1 MPSPTDIPMHNST
14 AQDTPHLY
22 VRPTRQ
28 PPALGLAML
37 PSFARALRQ
46 RGLIEST
53 ASGGDESAIASK
65 WIGVSAIFEAHLR
78 REAMEQ
84 AFAVL
89 RGDAE

>member
-1 MPSPTDIPMHNST
+1 MHNPI

-28 PPALGLAML
+28 PPTLGLAML

-46 RGLIEST
+46 RGLIEPPTS
-53 ASGGDESAIASK
+53 AGDEAEIASK
-65 WIGVSAIFEAHLR
+65 WIGVSAIVDAHLR
-78 REAMEQ
+78 RQAMEQ

>member
-1 MPSPTDIPMHNST
+1 MPSPMDTPMHNPT
-14 AQDTPHLY
+14 AQDAPRLY

-28 PPALGLAML
+28 PPTLGLAML

-46 RGLIEST
+46 RGLIEPT
-53 ASGGDESAIASK
+53 ASGADELAMASR

-78 REAMEQ
+78 RVAMEQ
-84 AFAVL
+84 AFAAL